1 MMRLVANIISI
12 IFHPLWMITYGV
24 TFALLFT
31 YLKIYPPVAKALIIG
46 GTFFFTSFLPSVF
59 IGWMVYRGDAK
70 DLELTDR
77 KERLVPYLILIAS
90 VISSG
95 IFLHRMMMPSWVLL
109 NVGAIVFALCICI
122 IINTRWKISAHL
134 LGIGG
139 LMGALM
145 GVSKLMMFNP
155 YGLFAAGFISAGL
168 LGWSRIYLGRHTP
181 MQVYAGFSL
190 GFVITLLASL
200 SSFLLIVF

>member
-1 MMRLVANIISI
+1 MRLVANIISI

-24 TFALLFT
+24 IFAMLFT
-31 YLKIYPPVAKALIIG
+31 YLKIYPPLATALIIG
-46 GTFFFTSFLPSVF
+46 GVFFFTALLPGAF
-59 IGWMVYRGDAK
+59 IGWMVHRGSAK

-90 VISSG
+90 VITCG
-95 IFLHRMMMPSWVLL
+95 FFLNRMMMPSWVQF
-109 NVGAIVFALCICI
+109 NVVAIVVALCICI
-122 IINTRWKISAHL
+122 LINTRWKISAHM

-145 GVSKLMMFNP
+145 GVAKLMMLNP
-155 YGLFAAGFISAGL
+155 YGLLAAGFVSAGL

-190 GFVITLLASL
+190 GFVITLIASL
-200 SSFLLIVF
+200 LSFLLIFV